1 MGAYI
6 LIASLCCWIVVAFA
20 AGGYLVNDAV
30 DAFGDADPVYG
41 NLPLHLLWLT
51 AACVVSL
58 PRIIF
63 NAVMHHLTITI
74 RRNS

>member
-6 LIASLCCWIVVAFA
+6 LIISLTFWIAIAFA

-30 DAFGDADPVYG
+30 EAYGNADPVYG

-51 AACVVSL
+51 IACVISL
-58 PRIIF
+58 PRILF
-63 NAVMHHLTITI
+63 NALIHHFTITL
-74 RRNS
+74 RR